1 MTQISRLESPRSR
14 AKTCSDE
21 DNDVKID
28 ENINGEN
35 DIDEDIKK
43 TGDSMAKIC
52 NDNYNGVKV
61 DVEIDEDIAVDM
73 DNGQLTESI

>member
-1 MTQISRLESPRSR
+1 M
-14 AKTCSDE
+14 AKTRSDE

-28 ENINGEN
+28 EDINREN
-35 DIDEDIKK
+35 EIDD

-61 DVEIDEDIAVDM
+61 DVEIDEDIAVDVDIKNNRVSEVDGN
-73 DNGQLTESI
+73 DNYKHLKI